1 MTQAIRMNATGGP
14 EVLTWEEVQLGAPAM
29 GEVLVRH
36 NAVGVNYI
44 DIYHRTGAYPLPLPS
59 GLGVEGAGIVV
70 AVGDGVSGFK
80 AGDRVAYA
88 GGPPG
93 AYAEE
98 RFVPA
103 ARVLKLPD
111 GIGFDVAAS
120 LTFKALTVEYLIR
133 RCFDVKRGDT
143 VLFHAAAGG
152 VGSIACQ
159 WLSELGATVIGTVSG
174 EAKAVYARTNGCH
187 HTIDYRREDVAKRV
201 RELTNG
207 EGVAVVYDAIGK
219 DTFAQ
224 SLQSLRTRGT
234 LVSFGT
240 VSGPTP
246 PFDLAELGAK
256 GSLFVTRPSIAHY
269 TAKRDELEAAAK
281 SVFEMIGSGKIRA
294 GKITTFALREVA
306 QAHRDLERGKTTG
319 SIVLIA

>member
-1 MTQAIRMNATGGP
+1 MTQAIRMKATGGP
-14 EVLTWEEVQLGAPAM
+14 EVLTWEDVQLGAPAS
-29 GEVLVRH
+29 GEVHVRH

-70 AVGDGVSGFK
+70 AVGDGVTGFK

-111 GIGFDVAAS
+111 SVGFDVAAG
-120 LTFKALTVEYLIR
+120 LTFKALTVEYLVR
-133 RCFDVKRGDT
+133 RCFNVKRGDT
-143 VLFHAAAGG
+143 VLFQAAAGG

-174 EAKAVYARTNGCH
+174 EAKAVYARSNGCH
-187 HTIDYRREDVAKRV
+187 HTIDYKREDVAKRV

-224 SLQSLRTRGT
+224 SLQSLRPRGT

-246 PFDLAELGAK
+246 PVDLAELGAK

-281 SVFEMIGSGKIRA
+281 SVFEMIGSGKIKA

-306 QAHRDLERGKTTG
+306 QAHRDLEGGKTTG
-319 SIVLIA
+319 SVILVL